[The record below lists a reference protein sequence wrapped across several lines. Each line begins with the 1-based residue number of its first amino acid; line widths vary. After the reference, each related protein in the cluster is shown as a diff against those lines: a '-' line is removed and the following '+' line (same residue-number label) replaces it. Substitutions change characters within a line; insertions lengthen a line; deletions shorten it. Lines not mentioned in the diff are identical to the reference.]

1 MGVVFG
7 LLDRP
12 LCTGLE
18 EASFPGQGG
27 VDLGL
32 HTSGCRISWFD
43 QRGMTWKQ
51 FTPAVGSYLD
61 RHPSPGMILIQV
73 GSNDLGSTKGFE
85 LVHDIECDLLR
96 LRVLLPDVK
105 IVWSE
110 LLQRRYWHTARE
122 GKAMEKTRKRV
133 NLAVKNIVL
142 GVGGYVIKHNN
153 IRARDINLFR
163 NDGTHLSDIGINV
176 YLNTI
181 QGALESFLSS
191 NGPRVFPLQ

>member
-1 MGVVFG
+1 M
-7 LLDRP
+7 
-12 LCTGLE
+12 
-18 EASFPGQGG
+18 
-27 VDLGL
+27 DLGL
-32 HTSGCRISWFD
+32 QTSGCRISWFGP
-43 QRGMTWKQ
+43 RGVTWKQ

-61 RHPSPGMILIQV
+61 RHPSPGMILIQL

-85 LVHDIECDLLR
+85 FVHDIECNLLR
-96 LRVLLPDVK
+96 IRVMLPDAR

-122 GKAMEKTRKRV
+122 DKSMEKARKRV

-142 GVGGYVIKHNN
+142 GVGGYGIKHNN
-153 IRARDINLFR
+153 IRAMDINLFR

-181 QGALESFLSS
+181 QGALESFLTS
-191 NGPRVFPLQ
+191 NGSRIFPLQ

>member
-1 MGVVFG
+1 
-7 LLDRP
+7 
-12 LCTGLE
+12 
-18 EASFPGQGG
+18 
-27 VDLGL
+27 
-32 HTSGCRISWFD
+32 
-43 QRGMTWKQ
+43 MTWKQ
-51 FTPAVGSYLD
+51 FTPAVCSYLD
-61 RHPSPGMILIQV
+61 RHPSPGMILIQL
-73 GSNDLGSTKGFE
+73 GSNDFGSTKGFE

-110 LLQRRYWHTARE
+110 LLQRRYWHTDRE
-122 GKAMEKTRKRV
+122 GKAMEKARKRV

-142 GVGGYVIKHNN
+142 GVEGYVIKH
-153 IRARDINLFR
+153 RDINLFR

-181 QGALESFLSS
+181 QEALESFLSS

>member
-1 MGVVFG
+1 MYWARRSVFS
-7 LLDRP
+7 RP
-12 LCTGLE
+12 
-18 EASFPGQGG
+18 GG
-27 VDLGL
+27 MDLGL
-32 HTSGCRISWFD
+32 QTSGCRISWFG

-153 IRARDINLFR
+153 MRARDINLFR